1 MTFLQRKQKLIDRLE
16 NTYDEDILDRIEE
29 ILNEQDGDT
38 ADTDLPYIEDGVL
51 HFSPE
56 LKGRIDAA
64 LEQMHNGQT
73 YTEEEVDKFFDEWL
87 GKEDE

>member
-16 NTYDEDILDRIEE
+16 NTYDEDILDKIEQ
-29 ILNEQDGDT
+29 ILDQQNDVDT
-38 ADTDLPYIEDGVL
+38 ESPYIKDGVL

-64 LEQMHNGQT
+64 LEQMENGQT
-73 YTEEEVDKFFDEWL
+73 YTEEEMEKFFDEWL
-87 GKEDE
+87 KEDE

>member
-16 NTYDEDILDRIEE
+16 NTYDEDILDKIEQ
-29 ILNEQDGDT
+29 ILDQQNDVDT
-38 ADTDLPYIEDGVL
+38 ESPYIKDGIL

-64 LEQMHNGQT
+64 LEQMENGQT
-73 YTEEEVDKFFDEWL
+73 YTEEEMEKFFDEWL
-87 GKEDE
+87 KEDE

>member
-16 NTYDEDILDRIEE
+16 NTYDEDILDKIEE
-29 ILNEQDGDT
+29 ILNKQDSVE
-38 ADTDLPYIEDGVL
+38 ADTKRPYIEDGVL

-64 LEQMHNGQT
+64 LEQMKNGQT
-73 YTEEEVDKFFDEWL
+73 YTEEEVDKLFDEWL
-87 GKEDE
+87 KDDK

>member
-16 NTYDEDILDRIEE
+16 NIYDEDILDKIEQ
-29 ILNEQDGDT
+29 ILDQQNDVDT
-38 ADTDLPYIEDGVL
+38 ESPYIKDGVL

-56 LKGRIDAA
+56 LRGRIDAA
-64 LEQMHNGQT
+64 LEQMQNGQT

-87 GKEDE
+87 GKED

>member
-1 MTFLQRKQKLIDRLE
+1 MTFIKRRQRLIDRLE
-16 NTYDEDILDRIEE
+16 NIYDEDLLDKIEE
-29 ILNEQDGDT
+29 IIDEKEGTDT
-38 ADTDLPYIEDGVL
+38 KGAYDENDVL

-73 YTEEEVDKFFDEWL
+73 YTEEEMDQFFDEWL
-87 GKEDE
+87 GKEE